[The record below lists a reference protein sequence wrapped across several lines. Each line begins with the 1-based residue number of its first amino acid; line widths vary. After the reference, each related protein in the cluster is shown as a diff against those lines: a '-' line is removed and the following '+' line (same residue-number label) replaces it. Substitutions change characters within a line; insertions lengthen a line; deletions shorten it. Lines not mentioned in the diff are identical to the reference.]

1 MRPMIRPMMR
11 PMMRPIGLAAL
22 ALGAVLVVLGAPRAA
37 HAEPAPAPA
46 GDAVALLPLD
56 AERSLEIYGQPIASE
71 IARALV
77 AGAIQVVVVGPR
89 MAVPDGAKLIVDGT
103 ITSGKAGAIAIVI
116 RIRNPLDGKVLKT
129 QQATAAGLAKLD
141 SATAELASQILPL
154 VRDQL
159 VVVRAQAAAGGT
171 AAGDHGHVVQ
181 TSRLPAIE
189 HTALIAVAD
198 ESHALNNAALIAALE
213 PAVADWTRAHHHQ
226 LQKIDPSKL
235 VPQIASKSVTGASDL
250 AIGFWVLGYQPEA
263 GAVSMARAK
272 VRVRIAD
279 ATAVVFDRVI
289 VTDTVLGDRGSSP
302 AELAARVS
310 REILAILRPHMMRH
324 VRAWE

>member
-1 MRPMIRPMMR
+1 MRPT
-11 PMMRPIGLAAL
+11 MRPIWRATL
-22 ALGAVLVVLGAPRAA
+22 ALGTVLGVLIVLIVLGAPRTA

-46 GDAVALLPLD
+46 GEAVALLPLD
-56 AERSLEIYGQPIASE
+56 AEHSLEIYGQPIASE

-77 AGAIQVVVVGPR
+77 GGAIQVVVVGPR

-103 ITSGKAGAIAIVI
+103 ISAGKAGAIAIVI

-129 QQATAAGLAKLD
+129 HQANAAGLAKLD
-141 SATAELASQILPL
+141 SATAELAAQILPL

-159 VVVRAQAAAGGT
+159 VVVRAQAA

-198 ESHALNNAALIAALE
+198 ESHAANNAALVAALE

-226 LQKIDPSKL
+226 QQQIDPSKL
-235 VPQIASKSVTGASDL
+235 VPQLASKSVTGASDL
-250 AIGFWVLGYQPEA
+250 AIGFWVLSYQPEA
-263 GAVSMARAK
+263 GAVAMARAK

-279 ATAVVFDRVI
+279 ATAVVFDRVV